1 MKLDESEQK
10 EKQLETYKMM
20 SAISG
25 ISVNEIIGEDTKSNY
40 NEKDC
45 LVKQFYL
52 KNMIN
57 PITSNELWNLLKSQ
71 GYDGKNSTF
80 RGMLNQY
87 QRYKYVRKVNEK
99 KPFLYQITQ
108 LGNEHIKN
116 PYLAREEG
124 VRRYKEFQLN
134 KLKEIIENYPE
145 LFKSIY
151 ENVHGA
157 QNSIFPAGNV
167 VAGGSQY
174 SPNDIG
180 SELHQ
185 ELESQIFTPDFFKNA
200 DEQKLKSLV
209 DGILDNSLSDEQKKQ
224 LILDAFGEA
233 MKSNKTM
240 VFKQQEYQSS
250 KPIGER
256 KYYEYLVAAIDHP
269 VTKSLYEKI
278 PFRFMQVGKE
288 IRLRS
293 RNENGLYR
301 NNKDGIE
308 LEFEEVNQKYFQN
321 RMTIKIKSNYEK
333 RELEFY
339 YVGGNFGLKITTI
352 SFDDYSAIKNNNIKT
367 TLKINP
373 AQ

>member
-10 EKQLETYKMM
+10 EKQIENYKMM
-20 SAISG
+20 SAVSG
-25 ISVNEIIGEDTKSNY
+25 IPLNQIMDEDVKSNY

-45 LVKQFYL
+45 MIKQLYL

-157 QNSIFPAGNV
+157 QNSIFSAGNV

-180 SELHQ
+180 SELQQ
-185 ELESQIFTPDFFKNA
+185 ELESQIFIPDFFKNA
-200 DEQKLKSLV
+200 DEGKLKSLV

-224 LILDAFGEA
+224 LILDALDQA
-233 MKSNKTM
+233 RTNNTM
-240 VFKQQEYQSS
+240 VFKQQEYTPS
-250 KPIGER
+250 KSIGLR
-256 KYYEYLVAAIDHP
+256 NYYTILINAINNF
-269 VTKSLYEKI
+269 VTKSTYEAI
-278 PFRFMQVGKE
+278 PFRFIKVDNQ
-288 IRLRS
+288 IRLKS
-293 RNENGLYR
+293 ISESGIYKNNDDGTILDFDYVNRNW
-301 NNKDGIE
+301 
-308 LEFEEVNQKYFQN
+308 FQN
-321 RMTIKIKSNYEK
+321 QMKIKTETGNK
-333 RELEFY
+333 ELTFFY
-339 YVGGNFGLKITTI
+339 IGGNSRIKITTM
-352 SFDDYSAIKNNNIKT
+352 SFNDYEKAKGKANGIK
-367 TLKINP
+367 LKINT
-373 AQ
+373 